1 MERNPKNLLQQLDSR
16 IKNISKLIE
25 INIKNKLSIKEL
37 KIKESNKNLLI
48 LNPLS
53 ILDRGYA
60 IIQNKNGQAIKTN
73 SDVLVGENLT
83 ARLSEGFLDIEV
95 KTTSDKK

>member
-1 MERNPKNLLQQLDSR
+1 MERNPKNLLQKLDSR

>member
-1 MERNPKNLLQQLDSR
+1 MEHNPKSLLQKLDSR

-37 KIKESNKNLLI
+37 KIQDSNKNLLI

-60 IIQNKNGQAIKTN
+60 IIQNKN
-73 SDVLVGENLT
+73 
-83 ARLSEGFLDIEV
+83 
-95 KTTSDKK
+95 